1 LGKKYRQTN
10 GGLNPGTNSTKG
22 QTISTQTHQQHFS
35 TLKTE
40 CNPGMLGGMLI
51 PPAMMEATAWLYI

>member
-10 GGLNPGTNSTKG
+10 GGLNPGTNATNG
-22 QTISTQTHQQHFS
+22 QTTSTQTHQQHFS

-40 CNPGMLGGMLI
+40 CNPGMLGACLS
-51 PPAMMEATAWLYI
+51 PLQ